1 MKKNLILIVCLSLA
15 VSVFGFKAG
24 TKGLGGHISLSN
36 AKYADDYPS
45 VTTLSISPEISYFVV
60 DHLCVDLSPRLGVNW
75 MEGEDPNVGVGLSIG
90 ARYFIK
96 NFYGGGAFYY
106 SKSGQKG
113 NKFSSKHLELKLG
126 HLVGIAKNIYLDL
139 GVIYQHGLGKIIS
152 PYTKTDN
159 DKSIIE
165 ARAGIAIFFK

>member
-1 MKKNLILIVCLSLA
+1 MKKNLIFIVCLSLA
-15 VSVFGFKAG
+15 VSVFGFEAG

-36 AKYADDYPS
+36 YKYNDDYPS
-45 VTTLSISPEISYFVV
+45 VTTLSFSPEISYFVV
-60 DHLCVDLSPRLGVNW
+60 DNLCVDLSPRFGVSW
-75 MEGEDPNVGVGLSIG
+75 MKGEDPNVGVGISIG

-113 NKFSSKHLELKLG
+113 YKYSSKYLELKLG

-152 PYTKTDN
+152 PYSKIDN
-159 DKSIIE
+159 DESTIE
-165 ARAGIAIFFK
+165 ALAGITIFFK